1 MKRSQIVEK
10 LINEG
15 FSEKTLVK
23 FNDKQLNDLSVRI
36 FGEATKMIPK
46 EKTAEITA
54 AQKNKE
60 TFMTYEGEVEE
71 TEKPTD
77 KQLKAL
83 DKNKNKKIDSEDFK
97 LLRKGKKS
105 SSLKKENNEVKSWV
119 GNLVNEKYHNFTKKG
134 EIMELIQSKM
144 TNTTSHGP
152 NVKKGHNG
160 IPEFMSYDAI
170 KKSEMKEGDTKTKP
184 KVKPTTAP
192 TKPKKDN
199 PYRPKP
205 GKETNPKALTTNED
219 EVKTKPKV
227 KPTTAPTKP
236 KKDSPYRP
244 KPGKETNP
252 KALNEKKK

>member
-1 MKRSQIVEK
+1 MKRNQIVEK

-23 FNDKQLNDLSVRI
+23 FSDKQLSDLSERI

-46 EKTAEITA
+46 EKTQDIAL

-60 TFMTYEGEVEE
+60 TFMTYESEVDEDKVP
-71 TEKPTD
+71 TE

-97 LLRKGKKS
+97 LLRKEKKGGDNS
-105 SSLKKENNEVKSWV
+105 KKKEKTEVKEWV
-119 GNLVNEKYHNFTKKG
+119 NSLVNEKYHNFTKKG

-144 TNTTSHGP
+144 TNSVSHGP

-170 KKSEMKEGDTKTKP
+170 KKSEMKEGDIKTKP
-184 KVKPTTAP
+184 KVDPA
-192 TKPKKDN
+192 TKPKKDS

-205 GKETNPKALTTNED
+205 GKKTNPKALTTNED

-227 KPTTAPTKP
+227 TPKTPSTKP
-236 KKDSPYRP
+236 KKDNPYTP
-244 KPGKETNP
+244 KKDKQTNP
-252 KALNEKKK
+252 KA

>member
-46 EKTAEITA
+46 EKTADITA

-97 LLRKGKKS
+97 LLRKGKKT
-105 SSLKKENNEVKSWV
+105 SSLKKENKEVKNWV
-119 GNLVNEKYHNFTKKG
+119 NGLVNEKYHNFTKKG

-144 TNTTSHGP
+144 TNSTSHGP

-184 KVKPTTAP
+184 KVSPAP
-192 TKPKKDN
+192 
-199 PYRPKP
+199 
-205 GKETNPKALTTNED
+205 
-219 EVKTKPKV
+219 V
-227 KPTTAPTKP
+227 KP

-244 KPGKETNP
+244 KPGKKTNP
-252 KALNEKKK
+252 KALTTNEDETKTKTKVTPKTPSTKPKKDNPYTPKKDKQTNPKA

>member
-46 EKTAEITA
+46 G
-54 AQKNKE
+54 NKP
-60 TFMTYEGEVEE
+60 EE
-71 TEKPTD
+71 PTD

-83 DKNKNKKIDSEDFK
+83 DKNKNKKIDAEDFK
-97 LLRKGKKS
+97 LLRKGKKTS
-105 SSLKKENNEVKSWV
+105 PLKKENKEVKNWV
-119 GNLVNEKYHNFTKKG
+119 SGLVNEKYHNFTKKG

-144 TNTTSHGP
+144 TDSTSHGP
-152 NVKKGHNG
+152 NVKEGHNG
-160 IPEFMSYDAI
+160 IPEFMSYNAI

-199 PYRPKP
+199 PYSPKP

-227 KPTTAPTKP
+227 SPKPTTKP
-236 KKDSPYRP
+236 KKDNPYTP
-244 KPGKETNP
+244 KKDKETNP
-252 KALNEKKK
+252 KA

>member
-46 EKTAEITA
+46 EKTADITA

-60 TFMTYEGEVEE
+60 TFMTYEGEVGE
-71 TEKPTD
+71 TEKPTE
-77 KQLKAL
+77 KQLKSL

-97 LLRKGKKS
+97 LLRKEKKGS
-105 SSLKKENNEVKSWV
+105 ISPKKKEKSEVKEWV
-119 GNLVNEKYHNFTKKG
+119 NSLVNEKYHNFTKKG

-144 TNTTSHGP
+144 TNSTSHGP

-170 KKSEMKEGDTKTKP
+170 KKSEMKEGDIKTKP
-184 KVKPTTAP
+184 KVSPT
-192 TKPKKDN
+192 
-199 PYRPKP
+199 
-205 GKETNPKALTTNED
+205 
-219 EVKTKPKV
+219 
-227 KPTTAPTKP
+227 PTKP

-244 KPGKETNP
+244 KPGKKTNP
-252 KALNEKKK
+252 KALTTNEDETKTKTKVTPKTPSTKPKKDNPYTPKKDKQTNPKA

>member
-15 FSEKTLVK
+15 FSERTLVK

-46 EKTAEITA
+46 GNKPEVDA
-54 AQKNKE
+54 AIKNKE

-71 TEKPTD
+71 TEEPTD

-83 DKNKNKKIDSEDFK
+83 DKNKNKKIDAEDFK

-152 NVKKGHNG
+152 NVKKGHS
-160 IPEFMSYDAI
+160 IPEFMSYDVI
-170 KKSEMKEGDTKTKP
+170 SKSEVKEDDTTTKPKTKP
-184 KVKPTTAP
+184 T
-192 TKPKKDN
+192 TKPSK
-199 PYRPKP
+199 PKP
-205 GKETNPKALTTNED
+205 KTPYNPGPGKNPKPKALKEN
-219 EVKTKPKV
+219 
-227 KPTTAPTKP
+227 
-236 KKDSPYRP
+236 KK
-244 KPGKETNP
+244 
-252 KALNEKKK
+252 

>member
-23 FNDKQLNDLSVRI
+23 FSDRQLNDLSVRI

-46 EKTAEITA
+46 GNKAEVDA
-54 AQKNKE
+54 AIKNKE

-83 DKNKNKKIDSEDFK
+83 DKNKNKKIDAEDFK
-97 LLRKGKKS
+97 LLRKGKKT
-105 SSLKKENNEVKSWV
+105 SSLKKENKEVKNWI

-144 TNTTSHGP
+144 TNSTSHGP

-160 IPEFMSYDAI
+160 IPEFMSYDEI
-170 KKSEMKEGDTKTKP
+170 SKSEVKEGGTTTKPKTKP
-184 KVKPTTAP
+184 TTNP
-192 TKPKKDN
+192 SKPKPKTPYN
-199 PYRPKP
+199 PGP
-205 GKETNPKALTTNED
+205 GKNPKPKAL
-219 EVKTKPKV
+219 
-227 KPTTAPTKP
+227 
-236 KKDSPYRP
+236 
-244 KPGKETNP
+244 KEN
-252 KALNEKKK
+252 K

>member
-1 MKRSQIVEK
+1 MKRSKIVEK

-23 FNDKQLNDLSVRI
+23 FSDRQLNDLSVRI

-83 DKNKNKKIDSEDFK
+83 DKNKNKKIDAEDFK
-97 LLRKGKKS
+97 LLRKGKKT
-105 SSLKKENNEVKSWV
+105 SSLKKENKEVKNWV
-119 GNLVNEKYHNFTKKG
+119 GDLVNEKYHNFTKKG

-144 TNTTSHGP
+144 TNSTSHGP

-160 IPEFMSYDAI
+160 IPEFMSYDVI
-170 KKSEMKEGDTKTKP
+170 KKSEMKEGDTTTKP

-192 TKPKKDN
+192 TKPKPKTPYN
-199 PYRPKP
+199 PGP
-205 GKETNPKALTTNED
+205 GKNPKPKAL
-219 EVKTKPKV
+219 
-227 KPTTAPTKP
+227 
-236 KKDSPYRP
+236 
-244 KPGKETNP
+244 KEN
-252 KALNEKKK
+252 K

>member
-1 MKRSQIVEK
+1 MKRNQIVEK

-23 FNDKQLNDLSVRI
+23 FSDKQLSDLSERI
-36 FGEATKMIPK
+36 FGEAITTTADAMSKSASIQNLAKKQDVKLVGEEDIEEDNVPTK
-46 EKTAEITA
+46 
-54 AQKNKE
+54 
-60 TFMTYEGEVEE
+60 
-71 TEKPTD
+71 

-97 LLRKGKKS
+97 LLRKEKKGGGDS
-105 SSLKKENNEVKSWV
+105 KKKEKTEVKEWV
-119 GNLVNEKYHNFTKKG
+119 NSLVNEKYHNFTRKG

-144 TNTTSHGP
+144 TNSVSHGP

-170 KKSEMKEGDTKTKP
+170 KKSEMKEGDVKTKP
-184 KVKPTTAP
+184 KVTPT
-192 TKPKKDN
+192 TKPKKDS

-227 KPTTAPTKP
+227 TPKTPSTKP
-236 KKDSPYRP
+236 KKDNPYTP
-244 KPGKETNP
+244 KKDKQTNP
-252 KALNEKKK
+252 KA